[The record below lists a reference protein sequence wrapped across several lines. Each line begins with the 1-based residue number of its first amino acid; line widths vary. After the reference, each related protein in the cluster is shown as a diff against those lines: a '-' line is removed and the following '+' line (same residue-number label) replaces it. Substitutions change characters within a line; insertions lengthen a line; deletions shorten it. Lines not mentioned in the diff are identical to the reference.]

1 MDALLHA
8 VSGVLTLILM
18 GLIGCVLA
26 KVGWI
31 NADNKALLPKLVNYV
46 SLPLFFIYNITHTF
60 SHDQLIHLITGSVI
74 PFISIAA
81 CFIISIA
88 AAHLLAKKGHRGSF
102 ESSFM
107 TSNTIFVG
115 LPVTMALFGEEAVP
129 YTLLYL
135 FANTTFFWT
144 LGNACIQSDSRS
156 FCFKRM
162 LNLATLKRIFSPPM
176 LGFLASVII
185 LLLDIPLPKFFL
197 DTAQYVGALTTPLA
211 LIFIGVTLYS
221 MGLKKLRFDR
231 ELVGICIGRF
241 IIAPLSIWLIGS
253 FFTMPELM
261 YKVFII
267 MASLPAMVQTVV
279 LSSLYGTD
287 VEFATLIISATTLL
301 SIFTI
306 PIYMVLLS

>member
-8 VSGVLTLILM
+8 ISGVLTLILM
-18 GLIGCVLA
+18 GLIGCALA
-26 KVGWI
+26 KAGWI
-31 NADNKALLPKLVNYV
+31 NAGNKALLPKLVNYV

-60 SHDQLIHLITGSVI
+60 SHDQLLHLITGSII
-74 PFISIAA
+74 PFISIAG
-81 CFIISIA
+81 CFVISIFA
-88 AAHLLAKKGHRGSF
+88 ARLLARKGHRGSF
-102 ESSFM
+102 QSSFT

-115 LPVTMALFGEEAVP
+115 LPVTMALFGEEAIP
-129 YTLLYL
+129 YTLLYF

-144 LGNACIQSDSRS
+144 LGNACIQSDSSS
-156 FCFKRM
+156 FSYRTM
-162 LNLATLKRIFSPPM
+162 LRLSTLKRIFSPPI
-176 LGFLASVII
+176 LGFLASIII

-197 DTAQYVGALTTPLA
+197 DTAQYVGNLTTPLA

-221 MGLKKLRFDR
+221 MGLKKIRFDR

-241 IIAPLSIWLIGS
+241 VIAPLSIWLIGS
-253 FFTMPELM
+253 CFAMPELM

-287 VEFATLIISATTLL
+287 VEFATLIVSATTLL
-301 SIFTI
+301 SIVTI